1 MPEDAETRAAGA
13 AGAEAP
19 IEEPTRLAASQVKRL
34 RRIVDAASKLAE
46 QGGFEAVRLRDV
58 AEASGVALGT
68 LYRYFRGKEDILVF
82 LLAEEMDRLEQALV
96 ERPPRGDTPR
106 ERVGAVFG
114 LATRGLTGRPHFARA
129 LLRAVSAGDPET
141 TEKVAAFHLR
151 VGKLVLD
158 ALRGS
163 SGDAPPGVGEADA
176 RLRNAAIVL
185 QQVWFASLV
194 GWTGG
199 LHDPKAV
206 LAQVDEAAA
215 LLLEG

>member
-1 MPEDAETRAAGA
+1 MTPTS
-13 AGAEAP
+13 EADP
-19 IEEPTRLAASQVKRL
+19 DEEPGPVPEPATRLATSQLRRL

-46 QGGFEAVRLRDV
+46 TGGFDAVRLRDV

-68 LYRYFRGKEDILVF
+68 LYRYFRSKEDILVF
-82 LLAEEMDRLEQALV
+82 LLAEELDSLERALR
-96 ERPPRGDTPR
+96 ERPPHGATAR

-114 LATRGLTGRPHFARA
+114 LTTRALTNRPHFARA
-129 LLRAVSAGDPET
+129 LLRAVAAGEPET
-141 TEKVAAFHLR
+141 TVKVAAFHLR
-151 VGKLVLD
+151 MGRLVLD
-158 ALRGS
+158 ALRGEGPES
-163 SGDAPPGVGEADA
+163 E
-176 RLRNAAIVL
+176 RLRNVAIIL

-206 LAQVDEAAA
+206 LAQVDDAAA

>member
-1 MPEDAETRAAGA
+1 MPEDAGTP
-13 AGAEAP
+13 AEVASTDP

-82 LLAEEMDRLEQALV
+82 LLAEEVDRLERALA

-106 ERVGAVFG
+106 ERVMAVFVV
-114 LATRGLTGRPHFARA
+114 ATRGLTGRPHFARA
-129 LLRAVSAGDPET
+129 LLRAVSAGEPET
-141 TEKVAAFHLR
+141 TVKVAAFHLR
-151 VGKLVLD
+151 MGKLVID
-158 ALRGS
+158 ALRGGS
-163 SGDAPPGVGEADA
+163 DGAEDPDDE
-176 RLRNAAIVL
+176 RLRQAAIVL

-199 LHDPKAV
+199 LHDARSLV
-206 LAQVDEAAA
+206 DQVDEAAA